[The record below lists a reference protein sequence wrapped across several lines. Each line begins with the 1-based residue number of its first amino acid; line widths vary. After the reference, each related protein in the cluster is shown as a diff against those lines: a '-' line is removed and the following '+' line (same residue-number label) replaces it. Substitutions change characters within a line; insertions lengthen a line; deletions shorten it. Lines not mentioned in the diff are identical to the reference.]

1 MSFYLQK
8 HPGLRFHAEYNLS
21 WQQFHLW
28 LADQHHDGPMRRC
41 TNLVMT
47 SEEDDPGKPWEPTMK
62 LSEAE
67 VQALMDTLWAAG
79 VRPSDQKH
87 KHDDGPIAAIKDE
100 VISAKDGHIEDLRRV
115 AFNDGTN

>member
-8 HPGLRFHAEYNLS
+8 HPGIRFHAEYNLS
-21 WQQFHLW
+21 WQEFHVW
-28 LADQHHDGPMRRC
+28 LAEQRDGPLRRC

-47 SEEDDPGKPWEPTMK
+47 SIEDDPGKPWEPTMR
-62 LSEAE
+62 LSVAE

-87 KHDDGPIAAIKDE
+87 KHDDGPTVAAKDQVIAAKDE
-100 VISAKDGHIEDLRRV
+100 HINDLRRV
-115 AFNDGTN
+115 AFEV